1 MYISIFHC
9 IFTVMW
15 TKSTLYDVSHLDSI
29 NLNIPTMSQRKWQN
43 YQSVHI
49 SLDLHCSTVDKLQ
62 EPALYDRKSHRQ
74 H

>member
-9 IFTVMW
+9 IFSVMW
-15 TKSTLYDVSHLDSI
+15 TKSTLYDVSLLDSI

>member
-9 IFTVMW
+9 IFSVMW
-15 TKSTLYDVSHLDSI
+15 TKSTLYDVSLLDSI

-43 YQSVHI
+43 YQSMHI